1 MKGVGVADQLIAV
14 SEIIL
19 SVVQKLYD
27 AFFGQIGERRNAC
40 SPIRVSMQKI
50 KRYRRAA
57 GEKAAQGWLREG
69 KDECILRV
77 GPLVKRTLKRKQ
89 VASENDRLD
98 SHLLSNTEKLVVK
111 RLYAVQVGSKDNF
124 RSQTAS
130 SSAYAL
136 YTIHVENPSD
146 RIQPGADI
154 SKVQLPDV
162 EDLRL
167 N

>member
-1 MKGVGVADQLIAV
+1 MVKG
-14 SEIIL
+14 
-19 SVVQKLYD
+19 
-27 AFFGQIGERRNAC
+27 
-40 SPIRVSMQKI
+40 
-50 KRYRRAA
+50 
-57 GEKAAQGWLREG
+57 
-69 KDECILRV
+69 
-77 GPLVKRTLKRKQ
+77 
-89 VASENDRLD
+89 
-98 SHLLSNTEKLVVK
+98 
-111 RLYAVQVGSKDNF
+111 LYAVQVGSKDNF

-136 YTIHVENPSD
+136 YTIHLENPSD